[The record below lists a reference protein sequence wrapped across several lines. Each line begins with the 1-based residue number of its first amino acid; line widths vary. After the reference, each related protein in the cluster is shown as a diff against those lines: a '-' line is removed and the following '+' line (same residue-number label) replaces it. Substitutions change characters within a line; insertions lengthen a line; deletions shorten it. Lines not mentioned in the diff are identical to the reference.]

1 MFPLLSPNQL
11 RQRTIQ
17 DSKKN
22 IITTQSY
29 LEPVLHYL
37 HPRSKM
43 PEKKLTPN
51 FTVRRMT
58 APDPNKKKDE
68 DNKQQD
74 KKEKDQ
80 KKDQKK

>member
-1 MFPLLSPNQL
+1 
-11 RQRTIQ
+11 
-17 DSKKN
+17 
-22 IITTQSY
+22 
-29 LEPVLHYL
+29 
-37 HPRSKM
+37 M

-80 KKDQKK
+80 KKDQKNAESGN